1 LRERRV
7 GWLLFAV
14 LAGLL
19 VLLAFQAPSRGPGD
33 TYLET
38 IVLRVVAPVTHSVAA
53 VASSARGVG
62 ESVSTREELV
72 KENRALRRRLERTE
86 LELMRLALVE
96 IELDRLGSALE
107 YSRASEGRLRV
118 ADVVYADY
126 SSWLRSLILYTGEE
140 DAEPDQPVVSDRGL
154 VGRVISAV
162 PGYAKVQ
169 LVSDRAAAIG
179 AMVRRTR
186 RQGVVH
192 SVGERLVLD
201 YVPLQADVKVGDEVV
216 TSGIDGIYP
225 RGLPVGRVMSV
236 DAGQELFLD
245 VAIEPAVDFGM
256 LDQVYLLDRRTL
268 PELPSGA
275 EE

>member
-1 LRERRV
+1 MRERRV

-14 LAGLL
+14 LGGLL
-19 VLLAFQAPSRGPGD
+19 VLLAFQAPARGPG
-33 TYLET
+33 TNFLET
-38 IVLRVVAPVTHSVAA
+38 LFLRAVAPITHSVAA
-53 VASSARGVG
+53 VSSSARGVG
-62 ESVSTREELV
+62 ESVSTREDLV
-72 KENRALRRRLERTE
+72 RENRALRRRLERSE

-96 IELDRLGSALE
+96 IELDRIGSALE

-126 SSWLRSLILYTGEE
+126 SSWLRTLILYTGDE
-140 DAEPDQPVVSDRGL
+140 DAERDQPVVSDRGL

-169 LVSDRAAAIG
+169 LINDRAAAIG
-179 AMVRRTR
+179 AMIRRTR

-201 YVPLQADVKVGDEVV
+201 YVPQQADVRAGDEVV

-225 RGLPVGRVMSV
+225 RGLPVGRVVSV
-236 DAGQELFLD
+236 EKGQELFLD
-245 VAIEPAVDFGM
+245 VALDPAVDFGM